1 MNEKE
6 RELDNSWSTGAFIL
20 PLFFL
25 ALGRAAGGLM
35 QPAAINHNKRTCKFF
50 PRFIYFYSRL
60 HNGMVYAT
68 RPLSPTLLLLLLLF
82 SYRHDASINYSA
94 DEQLI
99 MYTTYRVL
107 RREESRCCC
116 TRRYPAGSWR
126 AENIIQS
133 FSFYPLDMRD
143 AMGEKEKRRERES
156 LSNGTF
162 IFCCQS
168 RLRMAGSL
176 LRAPAHRSRCSAVQ
190 PTSITHTRTL
200 FLYSALLL
208 DSHCA
213 TISWDICCC
222 WPAG

>member
-25 ALGRAAGGLM
+25 AGGRAAGGLM

-143 AMGEKEKRRERES
+143 AMGEKEKRREERES
-156 LSNGTF
+156 HSRMELSSF
-162 IFCCQS
+162 VAKVALEWLDPFCA
-168 RLRMAGSL
+168 LPL
-176 LRAPAHRSRCSAVQ
+176 TAPGAVQ
-190 PTSITHTRTL
+190 CSQHPSHTHALSFSI
-200 FLYSALLL
+200 LLC
-208 DSHCA
+208 S
-213 TISWDICCC
+213 
-222 WPAG
+222 

>member
-133 FSFYPLDMRD
+133 FPFILWICAMRW
-143 AMGEKEKRRERES
+143 EKKRREEKRE
-156 LSNGTF
+156 
-162 IFCCQS
+162 
-168 RLRMAGSL
+168 R
-176 LRAPAHRSRCSAVQ
+176 V
-190 PTSITHTRTL
+190 TL
-200 FLYSALLL
+200 GWNFHLLL
-208 DSHCA
+208 PKS
-213 TISWDICCC
+213 
-222 WPAG
+222 P